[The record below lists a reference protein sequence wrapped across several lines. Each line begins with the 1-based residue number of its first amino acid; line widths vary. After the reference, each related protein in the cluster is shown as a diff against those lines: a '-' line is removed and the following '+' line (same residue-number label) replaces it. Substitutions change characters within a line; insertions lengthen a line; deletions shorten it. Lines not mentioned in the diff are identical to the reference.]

1 MKIDKKEKLSNT
13 MRTDFM
19 VRSRKAQIKT
29 IKTKNGNLYM
39 ATLGGKGYYYPTK
52 SKAQAKAQVKSLRES
67 EKRHTK
73 GK

>member
-1 MKIDKKEKLSNT
+1 
-13 MRTDFM
+13 M

-39 ATLGGKGYYYPTK
+39 ATLGGKGYYFPTK
-52 SKAQAKAQVKSLRES
+52 SKAQAKAQVKSLRRA
-67 EKRHTK
+67 EKLHTK

>member
-1 MKIDKKEKLSNT
+1 

-19 VRSRKAQIKT
+19 PKKRRAQIKT

-52 SKAQAKAQVKSLRES
+52 SKAQAMAQVKSLRAT
-67 EKRHTK
+67 EKRRS
-73 GK
+73 